1 MSRIWCFP
9 VSHPTP
15 AWGLAAAGGLPTKA
29 LGGKRNGRLDRESY
43 GWTQVQKLEF
53 LLERES
59 IFLFWNTVIY
69 VMFRAV
75 LVVLAVVLHRS
86 LQPHAPLL
94 TSIATPFALI
104 WAGSVVAIGVHLMR
118 TRALS
123 PVG

>member
-1 MSRIWCFP
+1 M
-9 VSHPTP
+9 
-15 AWGLAAAGGLPTKA
+15 PTKA
-29 LGGKRNGRLDRESY
+29 FGGKRNGRLDRESY
-43 GWTQVQKLEF
+43 GWTLVQKLEF

-94 TSIATPFALI
+94 TSIATPFGLI
-104 WAGSVVAIGVHLMR
+104 WVGSVVAIGVHLMR